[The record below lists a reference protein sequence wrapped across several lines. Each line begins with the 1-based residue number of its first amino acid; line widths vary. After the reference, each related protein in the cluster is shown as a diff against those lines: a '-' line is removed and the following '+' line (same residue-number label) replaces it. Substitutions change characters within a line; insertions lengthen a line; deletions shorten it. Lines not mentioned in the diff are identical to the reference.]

1 MLSKSI
7 LTGLFV
13 LKNNRTIKQKVFR
26 VGRKGNCP
34 YTLFFRQLREAQ
46 GNGVVFRQW
55 VTRILVK
62 LDIGGDR

>member
-7 LTGLFV
+7 LTGLFA
-13 LKNNRTIKQKVFR
+13 LKNNRTITQKVFR

-34 YTLFFRQLREAQ
+34 YALFLRRLREAQ

>member
-1 MLSKSI
+1 MFSKSI

-34 YTLFFRQLREAQ
+34 CALFFRLREAQ